1 MSAFHPGRPEAGEF
15 AEYYG
20 KYIAKAGGSAD
31 PADPVERLA
40 SQLKDFTTFLGGI
53 DPAKRLYRYA
63 EDKWSV
69 QEMLQHMTDTERIFA
84 YRALRIARGDQT
96 PLPGFDQDPYVPA
109 SEAEAANWDELVR
122 EFFTVR
128 ESTLALLR
136 LFPQAAWT
144 RMGTASNNPISVRAI
159 AWILAGHIEHHLA
172 VLRERYL

>member
-1 MSAFHPGRPEAGEF
+1 MSTFLPGRPEAGEF

-20 KYIAKAGGSAD
+20 KYMAKAGGAD
-31 PADPVERLA
+31 DPVERLA
-40 SQLKDFTTFLGGI
+40 TQLRDFTTFLRAI

-63 EDKWSV
+63 EEKWSV
-69 QEMLQHMTDTERIFA
+69 QQMLQHVTDTERIFA

-109 SEAEAANWDELVR
+109 SEADAANWDDLVR
-122 EFFTVR
+122 EFSAVR

-136 LFPQAAWT
+136 LFPQGAWR

-159 AWILAGHIEHHLA
+159 AWILAGHVEHHLA